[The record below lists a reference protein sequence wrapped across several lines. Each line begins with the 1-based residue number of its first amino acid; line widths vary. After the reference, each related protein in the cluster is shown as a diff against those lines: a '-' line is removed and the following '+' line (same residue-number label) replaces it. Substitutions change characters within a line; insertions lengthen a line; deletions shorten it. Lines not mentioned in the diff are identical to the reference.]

1 MSQYS
6 LSRLCLQLGLLA
18 STAVVLSACS
28 SKSLQR
34 APVED
39 RSRTATSTQRPTPLP
54 STRPAIGRENLG
66 KPGYYEVQAGDNLFR
81 IGRNFGRSVAEL
93 ARWNGLSDP
102 YIIEIGDVLR
112 VAPAGSSATAANT
125 TGSSSTTS
133 ASNSN
138 SSAPGNPTGSSPAM
152 PDTGINWAWPSN
164 GPLLQG
170 FDAAKNKGVDIAGKA
185 GDPVLAAADG
195 SVVYAGSALRG
206 YGNLVI
212 VKHGSTFVTAY
223 AHNQTILV
231 KDGQSVKR
239 GQKIAEMGQS
249 EADRVKLHFEIR
261 KNSNPVDP
269 MQYLPP
275 R

>member
-1 MSQYS
+1 MKAHRFSATAM
-6 LSRLCLQLGLLA
+6 QLGLAA
-18 STAVVLSACS
+18 SALLILGACS

-39 RSRTATSTQRPTPLP
+39 RSRSAAGNNAPRVIPA
-54 STRPAIGRENLG
+54 TRPALGRENLG

-93 ARWNGLSDP
+93 ARWNGLADP

-112 VAPAGSSATAANT
+112 VSPAGST
-125 TGSSSTTS
+125 TTPPSSNTS
-133 ASNSN
+133 ASTSSPTTPS
-138 SSAPGNPTGSSPAM
+138 SSAPAAAEVSV
-152 PDTGINWAWPSN
+152 NWAWPAS
-164 GPLLQG
+164 GPILQG
-170 FDAAKNKGVDIAGKA
+170 FDPAKNKGVDIAGKA
-185 GDPVLAAADG
+185 GDAVLAAADG

-212 VKHGSTFVTAY
+212 IKHNSSFVSAY
-223 AHNQTILV
+223 AHNQSLLV

-261 KNSNPVDP
+261 KNSTPVDP
-269 MQYLPP
+269 MQYLPS

>member
-1 MSQYS
+1 MT
-6 LSRLCLQLGLLA
+6 LPRFPTIALHLGLSA
-18 STAVVLSACS
+18 SALLVLSACS
-28 SKSLQR
+28 STSLQR

-39 RSRTATSTQRPTPLP
+39 RSRSANSHA
-54 STRPAIGRENLG
+54 STRVIPPTRQAIGRENLG

-112 VAPAGSSATAANT
+112 VSPA
-125 TGSSSTTS
+125 
-133 ASNSN
+133 N
-138 SSAPGNPTGSSPAM
+138 SSAPVGSSPT
-152 PDTGINWAWPSN
+152 PTTGSPASSTVSPAPAAEMQVQWAWPAT
-164 GPLLQG
+164 GPILQG
-170 FDAAKNKGVDIAGKA
+170 FDPAKNKGVDIAGKA

-212 VKHGSTFVTAY
+212 LKHGSTFVSAY
-223 AHNQTILV
+223 AHNQTLLV

-249 EADRVKLHFEIR
+249 EADRIKLHFEIR
-261 KNSNPVDP
+261 KNSTPIDP
-269 MQYLPP
+269 MQYLPS

>member
-1 MSQYS
+1 MTPRRFSS
-6 LSRLCLQLGLLA
+6 APLQLGL
-18 STAVVLSACS
+18 VVSALLVLGACS

-39 RSRTATSTQRPTPLP
+39 RSRSANSAPTRTIPATRQ
-54 STRPAIGRENLG
+54 AIGRDNLG

-112 VAPAGSSATAANT
+112 VSPSPSTAPAGTSPVP
-125 TGSSSTTS
+125 SST
-133 ASNSN
+133 
-138 SSAPGNPTGSSPAM
+138 SSPA
-152 PDTGINWAWPSN
+152 PTPAETPQINWIWPAT
-164 GPLLQG
+164 GPILQG
-170 FDAAKNKGVDIAGKA
+170 FDPAKNKGVDIAGKA
-185 GDPVLAAADG
+185 GDPVLAAGDG

-212 VKHGSTFVTAY
+212 IKHGTTFVSAY
-223 AHNQTILV
+223 AHNQTLLV
-231 KDGQSVKR
+231 KEGQSVKR

-261 KNSNPVDP
+261 KNNTPVDP
-269 MQYLPP
+269 MQYLPA

>member
-1 MSQYS
+1 MKAHRFSATAM
-6 LSRLCLQLGLLA
+6 QLGLAA
-18 STAVVLSACS
+18 SALLILGACS

-39 RSRTATSTQRPTPLP
+39 RSRSAAGNNAPRVIPA
-54 STRPAIGRENLG
+54 TRPALGRENLG

-93 ARWNGLSDP
+93 ARWNGLADP

-112 VAPAGSSATAANT
+112 VSPAGGAASTGTTASPTTNT
-125 TGSSSTTS
+125 TT
-133 ASNSN
+133 A
-138 SSAPGNPTGSSPAM
+138 SSAPAAAEVSV
-152 PDTGINWAWPSN
+152 NWAWPAS
-164 GPLLQG
+164 GPILQG
-170 FDAAKNKGVDIAGKA
+170 FDPAKNKGVDIAGKA
-185 GDPVLAAADG
+185 GDAVLAAADG

-212 VKHGSTFVTAY
+212 VKHNSSFVSAY
-223 AHNQTILV
+223 AHNQSLLV

-261 KNSNPVDP
+261 KNSTPVDP
-269 MQYLPP
+269 MQYLPS

>member
-1 MSQYS
+1 MSQHS

-18 STAVVLSACS
+18 SAAVVFSACS

-39 RSRTATSTQRPTPLP
+39 RSRTASNNQRPIQPI
-54 STRPAIGRENLG
+54 TRPAIGRENLG

-81 IGRNFGRSVAEL
+81 ISRNFGRSVAEL
-93 ARWNGLSDP
+93 ARWNGLTDP

-112 VAPAGSSATAANT
+112 VALAGSSATATNSV
-125 TGSSSTTS
+125 GSSATTN

-138 SSAPGNPTGSSPAM
+138 NPAPGKPTGSPAM
-152 PDTGINWAWPSN
+152 PDTSVNWAWPSN

-170 FDAAKNKGVDIAGKA
+170 FDAAKNKGADIAGKA
-185 GDPVLAAADG
+185 GDPILAAADG

-212 VKHGSTFVTAY
+212 VKHNSSFVTAY

>member
-1 MSQYS
+1 MKAHRFSATVM
-6 LSRLCLQLGLLA
+6 QLGLAA
-18 STAVVLSACS
+18 SALLILGACS

-39 RSRTATSTQRPTPLP
+39 RSRSAAGNNAPRVIPA
-54 STRPAIGRENLG
+54 TRPALGRENLG
-66 KPGYYEVQAGDNLFR
+66 KLGYYEVQAGDNLFR

-93 ARWNGLSDP
+93 ARWNGLADP

-112 VAPAGSSATAANT
+112 VSPARGAASTGTTASPTTNT
-125 TGSSSTTS
+125 TT
-133 ASNSN
+133 A
-138 SSAPGNPTGSSPAM
+138 SSAPAAAEVSV
-152 PDTGINWAWPSN
+152 NWAWPAS
-164 GPLLQG
+164 GPILQG
-170 FDAAKNKGVDIAGKA
+170 FDPAKNKGVDIAGKA
-185 GDPVLAAADG
+185 GDAVLAAADG

-212 VKHGSTFVTAY
+212 IKHNSSFVSAY
-223 AHNQTILV
+223 AHNQSLLV

-261 KNSNPVDP
+261 KNSTPVDP
-269 MQYLPP
+269 MQYLPS

>member
-1 MSQYS
+1 MTPRRFSAIA
-6 LSRLCLQLGLLA
+6 LQLGLSA
-18 STAVVLSACS
+18 SALVILSACS
-28 SKSLQR
+28 STSLQR

-39 RSRTATSTQRPTPLP
+39 RSRSANNA
-54 STRPAIGRENLG
+54 STRVLPPTRQAIGRENLG

-81 IGRNFGRSVAEL
+81 IGRNFGRSVSEL

-112 VAPAGSSATAANT
+112 VSA
-125 TGSSSTTS
+125 
-133 ASNSN
+133 
-138 SSAPGNPTGSSPAM
+138 TGSSPIGSSPTDSPKPSSTSSA
-152 PDTGINWAWPSN
+152 PSPTEVQINWAWPAT

-170 FDAAKNKGVDIAGKA
+170 FDPAKNKGIDIAGKA

-212 VKHGSTFVTAY
+212 VKHGSTFVSAY
-223 AHNQTILV
+223 AHNQTLLV

-261 KNSNPVDP
+261 KNSTPIDP
-269 MQYLPP
+269 MQYLPS

>member
-1 MSQYS
+1 
-6 LSRLCLQLGLLA
+6 
-18 STAVVLSACS
+18 
-28 SKSLQR
+28 
-34 APVED
+34 
-39 RSRTATSTQRPTPLP
+39 
-54 STRPAIGRENLG
+54 LG

-81 IGRNFGRSVAEL
+81 IGRNFGRSVADL
-93 ARWNGLSDP
+93 ARWNGLADP

-112 VAPAGSSATAANT
+112 VAPAGSSATAAGSMGNTGNGAT
-125 TGSSSTTS
+125 TGANSSS
-133 ASNSN
+133 NP
-138 SSAPGNPTGSSPAM
+138 APGNPTGSSSPAM
-152 PDTGINWAWPSN
+152 PDTGLNWAWPNN

-170 FDAAKNKGVDIAGKA
+170 FDAAKNKGIDLAGKA
-185 GDPVLAAADG
+185 GDTVLAAADG

-212 VKHGSTFVTAY
+212 IKHSSTFVTAY

-239 GQKIAEMGQS
+239 GQKIAEMGQT

>member
-1 MSQYS
+1 MTPRRFSAIA
-6 LSRLCLQLGLLA
+6 LQLGLSA
-18 STAVVLSACS
+18 SALVILGACS

-39 RSRTATSTQRPTPLP
+39 RSRSANSNTSTRVIPPT
-54 STRPAIGRENLG
+54 RAAIGRENLG

-93 ARWNGLSDP
+93 ARWNGLADP

-112 VAPAGSSATAANT
+112 VSPAGSNAVIPP
-125 TGSSSTTS
+125 S
-133 ASNSN
+133 ASGTSGAPAD
-138 SSAPGNPTGSSPAM
+138 SSKSGTSSPV
-152 PDTGINWAWPSN
+152 PSPTETQVNWAWPAS
-164 GPLLQG
+164 GPILQG
-170 FDAAKNKGVDIAGKA
+170 FDPAKNKGVDIAGKA

-212 VKHGSTFVTAY
+212 VKHGATFVSAY
-223 AHNQTILV
+223 AHNQTLLV

-261 KNSNPVDP
+261 KNSTPIDP
-269 MQYLPP
+269 MQYLPS

>member
-1 MSQYS
+1 MTPRRFSTTA
-6 LSRLCLQLGLLA
+6 LHFGLAA
-18 STAVVLSACS
+18 SALVILSACS

-39 RSRTATSTQRPTPLP
+39 RSRSAASNASPRVIPA
-54 STRPAIGRENLG
+54 TRPALGRENLG

-81 IGRNFGRSVAEL
+81 ISRNFGRSVPEI

-112 VAPAGSSATAANT
+112 VSSS
-125 TGSSSTTS
+125 GSSSGGG
-133 ASNSN
+133 
-138 SSAPGNPTGSSPAM
+138 APVVNNTPVTPPSPDPEKTRL
-152 PDTGINWAWPSN
+152 PDPSITWAWPAS
-164 GPLLQG
+164 GPILQG
-170 FDAAKNKGVDIAGKA
+170 FDPAKNKGVDLAGKA

-212 VKHGSTFVTAY
+212 VKHGATFVSAY
-223 AHNQTILV
+223 AHNQSLLV

-261 KNSNPVDP
+261 KNSTPIDP
-269 MQYLPP
+269 MQYLPS

>member
-1 MSQYS
+1 MTQ
-6 LSRLCLQLGLLA
+6 RPFTRICIQFGLLA
-18 STAVVLSACS
+18 SAAIVLSACS

-39 RSRTATSTQRPTPLP
+39 RSRASSNQQRPI
-54 STRPAIGRENLG
+54 SATRPAIGRENLG

-81 IGRNFGRSVAEL
+81 ISRNFGRSVAEL

-112 VAPAGSSATAANT
+112 VAATGAAGAASANNT
-125 TGSSSTTS
+125 SSTPVI
-133 ASNSN
+133 APVGSN
-138 SSAPGNPTGSSPAM
+138 TPAAA
-152 PDTGINWAWPSN
+152 DVSVNWAWPVS

-170 FDAAKNKGVDIAGKA
+170 FDPAKNKGIDIAGKA

-195 SVVYAGSALRG
+195 TVVYAGSALRG
-206 YGNLVI
+206 YGNLLI
-212 VKHGSTFVTAY
+212 VKHSATFVSAY
-223 AHNQTILV
+223 AHNQTLLV

-261 KNSNPVDP
+261 KNSTPVDP
-269 MQYLPP
+269 MQYLPS

>member
-1 MSQYS
+1 MTHSPYTRHS
-6 LSRLCLQLGLLA
+6 LTLGLVA
-18 STAVVLSACS
+18 SALVVLSACS
-28 SKSLQR
+28 STSTHR

-39 RSRTATSTQRPTPLP
+39 RSRNNAGHSYKSQPVAATRAP
-54 STRPAIGRENLG
+54 IGRENLG

-81 IGRNFGRSVAEL
+81 ISRNFGRSVAEL

-112 VAPAGSSATAANT
+112 VGTGTSGAVVAGTTPNTAA
-125 TGSSSTTS
+125 TGSTATPAPTPKPANTGMVD
-133 ASNSN
+133 ASVS
-138 SSAPGNPTGSSPAM
+138 
-152 PDTGINWAWPSN
+152 WAWP
-164 GPLLQG
+164 GTGAILQG
-170 FDAAKNKGVDIAGKA
+170 FNAASNKGVDLAGKA

-212 VKHGSTFVTAY
+212 IKHNSVFVTAY
-223 AHNQTILV
+223 AHNQSLLV

-261 KNSNPVDP
+261 KNSTPVDP
-269 MQYLPP
+269 MQYLPS